1 MHSSWMRT
9 ARYIAAGAV
18 LVVVSFVALAV
29 GEPGT
34 PVEESVATA
43 PIETEAS
50 TPTPLPTPTPEPEAD
65 GAADVGGTVGLWLA
79 NTGDLG
85 GDAADDGA
93 EIETTEVEIRT
104 EISVELATARGRP

>member
-43 PIETEAS
+43 PI
-50 TPTPLPTPTPEPEAD
+50 
-65 GAADVGGTVGLWLA
+65 
-79 NTGDLG
+79 
-85 GDAADDGA
+85 DAA
-93 EIETTEVEIRT
+93 IN
-104 EISVELATARGRP
+104 ATATLSPAEVNGVR